1 MSFYFGEQD
10 NRKKEF
16 VAVRMESQL
25 FRALKTEAN
34 NRGVDLSCCI
44 RDLCNDFLQN
54 GNGPGDNQDAI
65 TAR

>member
-1 MSFYFGEQD
+1 MGFYFGEQD

-34 NRGVDLSCCI
+34 QKGVDLSEII
-44 RDLCNDFLQN
+44 REKCRAN
-54 GNGPGDNQDAI
+54 GSNTILSRDTLPY
-65 TAR
+65 